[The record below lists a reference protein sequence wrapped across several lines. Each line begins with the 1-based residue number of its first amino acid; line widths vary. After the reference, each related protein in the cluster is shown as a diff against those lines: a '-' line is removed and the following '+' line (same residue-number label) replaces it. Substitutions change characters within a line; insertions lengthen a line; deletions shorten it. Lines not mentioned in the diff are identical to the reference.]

1 MITDIHSEDRLVQA
15 TFAAHL
21 KDNLAW
27 DTVYAFNDE
36 TFGPG
41 GTLGRKDTTEAVLTR
56 EIPAGVHGAPH
67 DPKLLARWLGE
78 VGHLAQSLNRID
90 HLA

>member
-1 MITDIHSEDRLVQA
+1 M
-15 TFAAHL
+15 
-21 KDNLAW
+21 
-27 DTVYAFNDE
+27 
-36 TFGPG
+36 
-41 GTLGRKDTTEAVLTR
+41 LTR

-78 VGHLAQSLNRID
+78 VGHLAQVLQRID